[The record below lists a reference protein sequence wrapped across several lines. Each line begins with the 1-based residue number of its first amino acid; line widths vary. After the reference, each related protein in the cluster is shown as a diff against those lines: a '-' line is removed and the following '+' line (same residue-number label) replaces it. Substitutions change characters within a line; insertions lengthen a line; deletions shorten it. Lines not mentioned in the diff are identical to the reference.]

1 MVKISVARLGPIVA
15 VVAALTLV
23 ACAEEEPTEF
33 TDDNRSGFLAAC
45 SQPLDDS
52 RLVNQIC
59 QCVFDETQS
68 AIPFAEFSEID
79 AALIENPDSALPAE
93 ITQIISDCVVEEADI

>member
-1 MVKISVARLGPIVA
+1 MAQRFGF
-15 VVAALTLV
+15 VVVVLAAGILT
-23 ACAEEEPTEF
+23 ACADETPTEF

-45 SQPLDDS
+45 SQPLEDT

-79 AALIENPDSALPAE
+79 AALIENPESNLPLE
-93 ITQIISDCVVEEADI
+93 INQIIADCVVEEAEL